1 MNRVDREFFLY
12 GGISVLAGTLL
23 ALQWV
28 WGAFV
33 LSLLFLSL
41 LLRKSPRIFFCC
53 FLIFLSYLNGLYQQN
68 SRFSILSPDQ
78 TTFRITFTSNPSI
91 DGNRFSSPVD
101 IGGEATALTYYLS
114 TPSEKERFSSITPGT
129 SCTVSGELKTP
140 RGSGNPGLFDY
151 KEYLYQQKTY
161 WTLKVDS
168 FGTCVPSNR
177 WSDQLVQIRA
187 EGLKMIERSFP
198 PEAVGI
204 TQALLFGETGEIAE
218 ETMEAYRALGVV
230 HLLAI
235 SGLHVGLIS
244 ACVFFLLL
252 RSGVRKERAGWVVI
266 VFLLGYMVLT
276 GAAPSVVRAS
286 SMLIVILLGQKAFL
300 GIKTLDSLSII
311 FSVMVFYDPF
321 LLFHAGFQLSFFVS
335 FSLVLSSDR
344 ILSSSSTLLQAF
356 KVTYVSQVASLPF
369 ILHHFFEFSVIG
381 FVTNLLYVPLYSL
394 IILPAAFILYA
405 TTIMGIHLPFAMDLY
420 QSLLGWTDRFSVFLA
435 SFPFSTLILGRP
447 HAIVTAGYFGII
459 WVDFMLME
467 KGRQIKTAVILVLF
481 ISLHLMWNTFR
492 PYGEISFIDVGQGD
506 SILIDLPFN
515 QGTYLIDT
523 GGNLIFPH
531 EEWEERKKAFST
543 GKDIVVPYLKSKGI
557 GSIDKLILTHGDLDH
572 VGGAVDVLEGMKVKE
587 VWISPGSAQKEV
599 MAEVMLAAKGSEVR
613 EAKMGDTWQAGDSL
627 FSILSPDDDVYEGND
642 DSLVIYAHTGGMK
655 WLFTGDLEESG
666 ERKMI
671 RRYNVEADV
680 LKVGHHGSASSTSV
694 EFLET
699 VDPKVAIISAGK
711 DNRFGHPHP
720 DVVARLEKGGVR
732 IYNTA
737 DDGAVT
743 YRFWRGSGTFSAH
756 RP

>member
-41 LLRKSPRIFFCC
+41 IVRKSPRILLCS

-68 SRFSILSPDQ
+68 SRISTLSPDQ
-78 TTFRITFTSNPSI
+78 TTFMITFTSIPSI

-101 IGGEATALTYYLS
+101 TGGEAAALTYYLS
-114 TPSEKERFSSITPGT
+114 SPSEKERFSSITPGT
-129 SCTVSGELKTP
+129 SCTVSGELKEP
-140 RGSGNPGLFDY
+140 SGSGNPNLFDY

-161 WTLKVDS
+161 WTLKVES
-168 FGTCVPSNR
+168 FSTCVPSNS
-177 WSDQLVQIRA
+177 WSDKLVQVRA
-187 EGLKMIERSFP
+187 EGLKKIDRSFP
-198 PEAVGI
+198 PETVGV
-204 TQALLFGETGEIAE
+204 TQALLFGETAGIAE

-252 RSGVRKERAGWVVI
+252 RAGLRKERAGWVVI
-266 VFLLGYMVLT
+266 VFLLCYMVIT

-300 GIKTLDSLSII
+300 GIKTIDSLSII
-311 FSVMVFYDPF
+311 FSVMVFYDPY

-335 FSLVLSSDR
+335 FSLVLSSNR

-356 KVTYVSQVASLPF
+356 KVTFVSQVASLPF

-381 FVTNLLYVPLYSL
+381 FLTNLLYVPLYSL
-394 IILPAAFILYA
+394 VILPAAFLLYA
-405 TTIMGIHLPFAMDLY
+405 TAAIGIHLPLAMELF

-447 HAIVTAGYFGII
+447 HPIVTAGYFVII
-459 WVDFMLME
+459 WVVFFLVE
-467 KGRQIKTAVILVLF
+467 KGRWVKTTVVLVSF
-481 ISLHLMWNTFR
+481 ISLHLLWNAYR
-492 PYGEISFIDVGQGD
+492 PYGEITFIDVGQGD
-506 SILIDLPFN
+506 AILIELPFN

-523 GGNLIFPH
+523 GGNLTFPQ

-557 GSIDKLILTHGDLDH
+557 QSVDKLILTHGDLDH
-572 VGGAVDVLEGMKVKE
+572 VGGAVDVLEELNVKE
-587 VWISPGSAQKEV
+587 VWISPGSGQKEV
-599 MAEVMLAAKGSEVR
+599 MADVMIAAGESAVR
-613 EAKMGDTWQAGDSL
+613 EVKMGNAWLAGDSS
-627 FSILSPDDDVYEGND
+627 FSVLSPDDAVYEGND
-642 DSLVIYAHTGGMK
+642 DSLVIYAHIGGMK
-655 WLFTGDLEESG
+655 WLFTGDLEEGG
-666 ERKMI
+666 ERKTI
-671 RRYNVEADV
+671 RRYNIVADV
-680 LKVGHHGSASSTSV
+680 LKVGHHGSASSTSD
-694 EFLET
+694 EFLEA
-699 VDPKVAIISAGK
+699 VNPQVAIISAGK

-720 DVVARLEKGGVR
+720 DVVERLKKKGVK

>member
-41 LLRKSPRIFFCC
+41 IVRKSPRILLCS

-68 SRFSILSPDQ
+68 SRISTLSPDQ
-78 TTFRITFTSNPSI
+78 TTFMITFTSIPSI

-101 IGGEATALTYYLS
+101 TGGEAAALTYYLS
-114 TPSEKERFSSITPGT
+114 SPSEKERFSSITPGT
-129 SCTVSGELKTP
+129 SCTVSGELKEP
-140 RGSGNPGLFDY
+140 SGSGNPNLFDY

-161 WTLKVDS
+161 WTLKVES
-168 FGTCVPSNR
+168 FSTCVPSNS
-177 WSDQLVQIRA
+177 WSDKLVQVRA
-187 EGLKMIERSFP
+187 EGLKKIDRSFP
-198 PEAVGI
+198 PETVGV
-204 TQALLFGETGEIAE
+204 TQALLFGETAGIAE

-252 RSGVRKERAGWVVI
+252 RAGLRKERAGWVVI
-266 VFLLGYMVLT
+266 VFLLCYMVIT

-300 GIKTLDSLSII
+300 GIKTIDSLSII
-311 FSVMVFYDPF
+311 FSVMVFYDPY

-335 FSLVLSSDR
+335 FSLVLSSNR

-356 KVTYVSQVASLPF
+356 KVTFVSQVASLPF

-381 FVTNLLYVPLYSL
+381 FLTNLLYVPLYSL
-394 IILPAAFILYA
+394 VILPAAFLLYA
-405 TTIMGIHLPFAMDLY
+405 AAAIGIHLPLAMELF

-447 HAIVTAGYFGII
+447 HPIVTAGYFVII
-459 WVDFMLME
+459 WVVFFLVE
-467 KGRQIKTAVILVLF
+467 KGRWVKTTVVLVSF
-481 ISLHLMWNTFR
+481 ISLHLLWNAYR
-492 PYGEISFIDVGQGD
+492 PYGEITFIDVGQGD
-506 SILIDLPFN
+506 AILIELPFN

-523 GGNLIFPH
+523 GGNLTFPQ

-557 GSIDKLILTHGDLDH
+557 QSVDKLILTHGDLDH
-572 VGGAVDVLEGMKVKE
+572 VGGAVDVLEELNVKE
-587 VWISPGSAQKEV
+587 VWISPGSGQKEV
-599 MAEVMLAAKGSEVR
+599 MADVMIAAGESAVR
-613 EAKMGDTWQAGDSL
+613 EVKMGNAWLAGDSS
-627 FSILSPDDDVYEGND
+627 FSVLSPDDAVYEGND
-642 DSLVIYAHTGGMK
+642 DSLVIYAHIGGMK
-655 WLFTGDLEESG
+655 WLFTGDLEEGG
-666 ERKMI
+666 ERKTI
-671 RRYNVEADV
+671 RRYNIVADV
-680 LKVGHHGSASSTSV
+680 LKVGHHGSASSTSN
-694 EFLET
+694 EFLEA
-699 VDPKVAIISAGK
+699 VNPQVAIISAGK

-720 DVVARLEKGGVR
+720 DVVERLKKKGVK

>member
-41 LLRKSPRIFFCC
+41 ILRKSPRIFLCS

-68 SRFSILSPDQ
+68 SRFSLLSQDQ
-78 TTFRITFTSNPSI
+78 TTFMITITNIPSI
-91 DGNRFSSPVD
+91 DGNRFSSSID
-101 IGGEATALTYYLS
+101 TGGESAALTYYLS
-114 TPSEKERFSSITPGT
+114 SPSEKERFSSISPGT
-129 SCTVSGELKTP
+129 ACTVTGELQAP
-140 RGSGNPGLFDY
+140 NGSGNPNLFDY

-168 FGTCVPSNR
+168 FSTCVPSNSWR
-177 WSDQLVQIRA
+177 DKLVQVRA
-187 EGLKMIERSFP
+187 EGLKLIASSFP

-244 ACVFFLLL
+244 AGVFFFLLRAGL
-252 RSGVRKERAGWVVI
+252 RKERAGWVVI
-266 VFLLGYMVLT
+266 VFLLCYMVMT

-300 GIKTLDSLSII
+300 GIKTLDSLSLI
-311 FSVMVFYDPF
+311 FSIMVFYDPF

-335 FSLVLSSDR
+335 FSLVLSSNR
-344 ILSSSSTLLQAF
+344 TLSSSSTLLQAF
-356 KVTYVSQVASLPF
+356 KVTFVSQVASLPF
-369 ILHHFFEFSVIG
+369 ILHHFFEFSLIG

-394 IILPAAFILYA
+394 VILPMAFLLYA
-405 TTIMGIHLPFAMDLY
+405 ATVMGIHLPFAMDIF
-420 QSLLGWTDRFSVFLA
+420 QSLLWWTDRFSVFLA
-435 SFPFSTLILGRP
+435 SFPFSTLILGKP
-447 HAIVTAGYFGII
+447 HAILIAGYFVII
-459 WVDFMLME
+459 WAGFLLVE
-467 KGRQIKTAVILVLF
+467 KGRWMKSTVILVSF
-481 ISLHLMWNTFR
+481 ISLHLIWNTYR
-492 PYGEISFIDVGQGD
+492 PYGEITFIDVGQGD
-506 SILIDLPFN
+506 AILIDLPFN

-523 GGNLIFPH
+523 GGNLIFPQ

-557 GSIDKLILTHGDLDH
+557 RSVDKLILTHGDLDH
-572 VGGAVDVLEGMKVKE
+572 VGGAVDVLEGLDVKE
-587 VWISPGSAQKEV
+587 VWISPGSGQKEV
-599 MAEVMLAAKGSEVR
+599 MANVMIAAGGSVVR
-613 EAKMGDTWQAGDSL
+613 EAKLGDAWQAGDSS
-627 FSILSPDDDVYEGND
+627 FSILSPDDQVYEGND
-642 DSLVIYAHTGGMK
+642 DSLVIYAHIGGMK

-680 LKVGHHGSASSTSV
+680 LKVGHHGSASSTSE
-694 EFLET
+694 EFLEK
-699 VDPKVAIISAGK
+699 VDAQVAIISAGK

-720 DVVARLEKGGVR
+720 DVVERLGNRGVK

-743 YRFWRGSGTFSAH
+743 YRFWRGRGTFSAH